1 MLLPLLPLKKKR
13 GTIPPFPIIF
23 VHDWHIFCYYFRMLR
38 YDIESKEAKSVP
50 QTNQAS
56 LYLPSETE
64 LQTAQVSFL
73 FSAMFL

>member
-1 MLLPLLPLKKKR
+1 
-13 GTIPPFPIIF
+13 
-23 VHDWHIFCYYFRMLR
+23 MLR
-38 YDIESKEAKSVP
+38 YDIESKEAKLVP

-73 FSAMFL
+73 FSAMFLWNNWEQAYFPRQ

>member
-1 MLLPLLPLKKKR
+1 
-13 GTIPPFPIIF
+13 
-23 VHDWHIFCYYFRMLR
+23 MLR
-38 YDIESKEAKSVP
+38 YDIESKEAKLVP

-73 FSAMFL
+73 LSAMFCETTESRRILPRQ